1 MDESI
6 KILLCDARGN
16 APMLS
21 WHSIECHKSVQC
33 TVGNALSQLG
43 IALSADDERINR
55 KGCFGVFGKR
65 KDWDSPL
72 YDGDRLELYQ
82 PLIVD
87 PMQARRKKANKNK
100 DARLQAKAIGRK
112 GRFLSKN
119 K

>member
-1 MDESI
+1 
-6 KILLCDARGN
+6 
-16 APMLS
+16 MLFRS
-21 WHSIECHKSVQC
+21 
-33 TVGNALSQLG
+33 
-43 IALSADDERINR
+43 
-55 KGCFGVFGKR
+55 